1 MNHIAVAV
9 IKHGGQTGILNSLGG
24 IMIRTGLSTGVFM
37 HSNAALITRFYTALS
52 RRDGAAM
59 AACYADNASFTDP
72 VFVGL
77 KNGEP
82 GKMWR
87 MLCKRAKDMTVVFDG
102 IEADDAIGTA
112 HWVAT
117 YTFSEARSKVVND
130 VQARFTFKH
139 GKIET
144 HQDQFDLYLWM
155 RQALGLKGVL
165 LGRIPAVQAKLRKTA
180 RARLDA
186 FKG

>member
-1 MNHIAVAV
+1 
-9 IKHGGQTGILNSLGG
+9 
-24 IMIRTGLSTGVFM
+24 M

-52 RRDGAAM
+52 RLDGAAM
-59 AACYADNASFTDP
+59 AACYADNATFSDP
-72 VFVGL
+72 VFVDL
-77 KNGEP
+77 KGSEP

-87 MLCKRAKDMTVVFDG
+87 MLCARGNDMTVVFDG
-102 IEADDAIGTA
+102 IEADDAIGKA

-117 YTFSEARSKVVND
+117 YTFSGNKVVND
-130 VQARFTFKH
+130 IQARFTFKN

-180 RARLDA
+180 RERLDA
-186 FKG
+186 FKD

>member
-1 MNHIAVAV
+1 
-9 IKHGGQTGILNSLGG
+9 
-24 IMIRTGLSTGVFM
+24 M

-52 RRDGAAM
+52 RLDGAAM
-59 AACYADNASFTDP
+59 AACYADNASFSDP
-72 VFVGL
+72 VFVDL
-77 KNGEP
+77 KGREP

-87 MLCKRAKDMTVVFDG
+87 MLCTRGKDMTVVFDG
-102 IEADDAIGTA
+102 IEADDAIGKA

-117 YTFSEARSKVVND
+117 YTFSGNKVVND
-130 VQARFTFKH
+130 IQARFTFKN

-180 RARLDA
+180 RERLDA

>member
-1 MNHIAVAV
+1 
-9 IKHGGQTGILNSLGG
+9 
-24 IMIRTGLSTGVFM
+24 M
-37 HSNAALITRFYTALS
+37 HSNAVLITRFYTALS
-52 RRDGAAM
+52 RLDGAAM
-59 AACYADNASFTDP
+59 AACYADNASFSDP
-72 VFVGL
+72 VFVDL
-77 KNGEP
+77 KGSEP

-87 MLCKRAKDMTVVFDG
+87 MLCTRGKDMTVVFDG
-102 IEADDAIGTA
+102 IEADDAIGKA

-117 YTFSEARSKVVND
+117 YTFSGNKVVND
-130 VQARFTFKH
+130 VQARFTFKN

-180 RARLDA
+180 RERLDA

>member
-1 MNHIAVAV
+1 
-9 IKHGGQTGILNSLGG
+9 
-24 IMIRTGLSTGVFM
+24 M

-52 RRDGAAM
+52 RLDGAAM
-59 AACYADNASFTDP
+59 AACYADNATFSDP
-72 VFVGL
+72 VFVDL
-77 KNGEP
+77 KGSEP

-87 MLCKRAKDMTVVFDG
+87 MLCTRGKDMTVVFDG
-102 IEADDAIGTA
+102 IEADDAIGKA

-117 YTFSEARSKVVND
+117 YTFSGNKVVND
-130 VQARFTFKH
+130 IQARFTFKN

-180 RARLDA
+180 RERLDA

>member
-1 MNHIAVAV
+1 
-9 IKHGGQTGILNSLGG
+9 
-24 IMIRTGLSTGVFM
+24 M

-52 RRDGAAM
+52 RLDGAAM
-59 AACYADNASFTDP
+59 TACYADNATFSDP
-72 VFVGL
+72 VFVDL
-77 KNGEP
+77 KGREP

-87 MLCKRAKDMTVVFDG
+87 MLCTRGKDMTVVFDG
-102 IEADDAIGTA
+102 IEADDAIGKA

-117 YTFSEARSKVVND
+117 YTFSGNKVVND
-130 VQARFTFKH
+130 IQARFTFKN

-180 RARLDA
+180 RERLDA

>member
-1 MNHIAVAV
+1 
-9 IKHGGQTGILNSLGG
+9 
-24 IMIRTGLSTGVFM
+24 M

-52 RRDGAAM
+52 RLDGAAM
-59 AACYADNASFTDP
+59 AACYADNATFSDP
-72 VFVGL
+72 VFVDL
-77 KNGEP
+77 KGSEP

-87 MLCKRAKDMTVVFDG
+87 MLCTRGNDMTVVFDG
-102 IEADDAIGTA
+102 IEADDAIGKA

-117 YTFSEARSKVVND
+117 YTFSGNKVVND
-130 VQARFTFKH
+130 IQARFTFKN

-186 FKG
+186 FKD